1 MSTHVPYS
9 PQPLTFTLHPSSVQE
24 GKTPTDIA
32 REHRKAETLA
42 VLEAA
47 VAGRR

>member
-1 MSTHVPYS
+1 MSTRSPYS
-9 PQPLTFTLHPSSVQE
+9 PQPLAFTMHLSSVQE
-24 GKTPTDIA
+24 GKTPADLA
-32 REHRKAETLA
+32 RDHGKAETLA